1 LPVYAERVMVEDI
14 HKARQNL
21 KDFVRVTPLD
31 HSRTFTAMVGKD
43 VYLKC
48 ENIQRTGSFK
58 IRGATNK
65 ILSLTDEQKRKGV
78 IAASA
83 GNHAQGVAL
92 GATMAGI
99 VSTIFMPE
107 GAPISKVM
115 ATRGYGAEVM
125 LAGLSYDDAYA
136 KALEVQAER
145 GATFVHAFDDP
156 DVVAGQGTI
165 GLELLEQI
173 TDIGTVVVPIG
184 GGGLI
189 SGIAIALKEAN
200 PGIKIVG
207 VQASG
212 CPSSYISR
220 RQHKICHLDQAGTI
234 ADGIAVKTP
243 GSFTFPLIETYVD
256 DIITVEDEEIANA
269 VLMLLE
275 RAKLVVEGSGAVSLA
290 ALLHNKVNIRG
301 NKVVSILSGGNID
314 ANVIST
320 IISRGLVKAGRY
332 VRINTSLPDK
342 PGHLR
347 QLLNLVAD
355 LKANVFAVHHERLD
369 VHAPVGETEVYIT
382 LETRGHEHIEDII
395 KAMTK
400 QGYKAKILD

>member
-1 LPVYAERVMVEDI
+1 MPVETVSVTAADI
-14 HKARQNL
+14 KRARENIQNL
-21 KDFVRVTPLD
+21 VRLTPLD
-31 HSRTFTAMVGKD
+31 HSRTFSALIGRD

-48 ENIQRTGSFK
+48 ENLQRTGSFK
-58 IRGATNK
+58 VRGASNK
-65 ILSLTDEQKRKGV
+65 ILNLTEEEKKKGV

-92 GATMAGI
+92 GATSAGI
-99 VSTIFMPE
+99 SSTIFMPE
-107 GAPISKVM
+107 GAPISKIM

-125 LAGLSYDDAYA
+125 LAGASYDDAYA
-136 KALEVQAER
+136 KARETQEER
-145 GATFVHAFDDP
+145 GATFIHAFDDP
-156 DVVAGQGTI
+156 DVAAGQGTI
-165 GLELLEQI
+165 GLEILEQLP
-173 TDIGTVVVPIG
+173 DVGTVVVPIG

-189 SGIAIALKEAN
+189 SGIAVAVKEAN
-200 PGIKIVG
+200 PQIKIVG

-220 RQHKICHLDQAGTI
+220 RQHKICQVTHAGTI

-243 GSFTFPLIETYVD
+243 GSLTFPLIEAYVD
-256 DIITVEDEEIANA
+256 DIVTVEDEEIANA

-290 ALLHNKVNIRG
+290 ALLNNKVNIRG
-301 NKVVSILSGGNID
+301 NNVVSILSGGNID
-314 ANVIST
+314 ANMVST

-347 QLLNLVAD
+347 KLLNLIAD
-355 LKANVFAVHHERLD
+355 LRANVFAVHHERLD

-382 LETRGHEHIEDII
+382 LETMGHDHIENII
-395 KAMTK
+395 QAMTR

>member
-1 LPVYAERVMVEDI
+1 MPVYAERVMVEDI